1 MAVTGT
7 GTQADPFVVTTYA
20 ELVEKAAESGAYVK
34 VGNDINITDEYP
46 DGDMPTLTLSAVVD
60 GDNRTIS
67 NWYLTASRS
76 MINISNRSGRLKNLK
91 LKNIYIQ
98 IDRPIFYVDWYP
110 DVETE
115 YYFTN
120 CEFSGVTNYTIAAT
134 NYGGRGMR
142 LFKKCSFNIKVTYA
156 SNDVLFDADFLNCY
170 IHFHLTNP
178 QAKVFS
184 SSNTHENSYVEI
196 TADESAKNGVSL
208 GSLSTFSNCVIDSNL
223 TTVES
228 LSVDSNKTLSIINS
242 THAPNYTV
250 SGKLALVDDEHWLDT
265 AYLASIG
272 FNVG

>member
-7 GTQADPFVVTTYA
+7 GTQADPYVVTTYA
-20 ELVEKAAESGAYVK
+20 ELVEKAAKSGVYVK

-46 DGDMPTLTLSAVVD
+46 DGDMPTLALNAVVD
-60 GDNRTIS
+60 GDNKTIS
-67 NWYLTASRS
+67 NWYLTTSRN
-76 MINISNRSGRLKNLK
+76 MIDISNNSGRLKNLK
-91 LKNIYIQ
+91 LKNIYI
-98 IDRPIFYVDWYP
+98 PVNKSMFYVKWYP
-110 DVETE
+110 NVETK

-120 CEFSGVTNYTIAAT
+120 CELSGVINSRIVTTEYV
-134 NYGGRGMR
+134 GRGMR
-142 LFKKCSFNIKVTYA
+142 LFKKCSFNIKLTHA
-156 SNDVLFDADFLNCY
+156 SNDALFDADFLNCY

-184 SSNTHENSYVEI
+184 STDTHENSYIEI

-228 LSVDSNKTLSIINS
+228 FSVGSDKSLSIINS

-250 SGKLALVDDEHWLDT
+250 SGKLALVDDEHWLNT
-265 AYLASIG
+265 EYLASIG
-272 FNVG
+272 FNAG